1 MTEPELDVVQVP
13 TYTTMIYV
21 GLKCGYDGEIISFE
35 DVEKKIQEYVDW
47 LGMCVTVTRT
57 KFIYTDGNEPGI
69 IVGFI
74 NYPRYPSNDEI
85 ITRNTIT
92 LAQLLLKFCHQR
104 GVTVVTPTTT
114 YWLRNPGEVKK
125 YRPEDAN

>member
-13 TYTTMIYV
+13 TYITMIYV

-74 NYPRYPSNDEI
+74 NYPRFPSDDKT
-85 ITRNTIT
+85 ITRNTLT
-92 LAQLLLKFCHQR
+92 LAQLLLKFCYQM

-114 YWLRNPGEVKK
+114 YWLRNPE
-125 YRPEDAN
+125 